1 MNPPLPKPGLTRRQF
16 LHLTSLAAAG
26 YVVACATNPVTGQSQ
41 LMLVS
46 ESQEI
51 ELDKQNSPHQFSAD
65 YGISQDT
72 QLNNYLNQTGHRLA
86 AVSHRPQMPYSFQA
100 VNATYVNA
108 YAFPGGSIAA
118 TRGILLKLNN
128 EAELGALVGHELGH
142 VNARHTAQIM
152 SKGML
157 TNALIGGVS
166 SIVGA
171 TTGYGQVASQLGML
185 GSGALLAAYSRDN
198 ERQADALGMQYLV
211 SAGNGPDG
219 MVGLMEMLND
229 LYKGHQSA
237 SQLLFATHPMSDER
251 YRTAVNMASTT
262 YAGAKGKPLHRERFM
277 DNIAGLRR
285 ISGAIEAMQ
294 QGEAEMGNEK
304 YDAAEGRFAA
314 ALKQAPNDYAG
325 LVLMAKCQLMK
336 KKTDAAE
343 TYLAK
348 ARSVYP
354 KEAQAHYL
362 SGYVDLQKKQYEA
375 ALSRFETYDKVLP
388 GNPTATFFKGVANEG
403 MGHREPAAK
412 LYYAYLQ
419 AVTQG
424 THAEY
429 AYKRLVE
436 WGYLKSH

>member
-1 MNPPLPKPGLTRRQF
+1 MNPPLPSMTRRQF

-51 ELDKQNSPHQFSAD
+51 ELDKQNSPHQFSTD

-72 QLNNYLNQTGHRLA
+72 QLNTYLNQTGRRLA
-86 AVSHRPQMPYSFQA
+86 AVSHRTQMPYSFQA
-100 VNATYVNA
+100 VNATNVNA

-128 EAELGALVGHELGH
+128 EAELGALLGHELGH
-142 VNARHTAQIM
+142 VNARHTAHIM
-152 SKGML
+152 SKGMF

-166 SIVGA
+166 TIVGA
-171 TTGYGQVASQLGML
+171 TTGYGQLASQLGML
-185 GSGALLAAYSRDN
+185 GSGVLLASYSRDN

-211 SAGNGPDG
+211 TAGYGPDG
-219 MVGLMEMLND
+219 MIGLMEMLND
-229 LYKGHQSA
+229 LSKGHQSA

-251 YRTAVNMASTT
+251 YRTAVNTASTT
-262 YAGAKGKPLHRERFM
+262 YAGSKGKPLYRERYM
-277 DNIAGLRR
+277 DNTAGLRR

-304 YDAAEGRFAA
+304 YDAAETRFAA

-336 KKTDAAE
+336 KKNDAAE

-348 ARSVYP
+348 ARTVYP

-375 ALSRFETYDKVLP
+375 ALSRFETYDRVLP

-403 MGHREPAAK
+403 MERKEPAAK

-419 AVTQG
+419 AVNQG

-436 WGYLKSH
+436 WGYLKSE